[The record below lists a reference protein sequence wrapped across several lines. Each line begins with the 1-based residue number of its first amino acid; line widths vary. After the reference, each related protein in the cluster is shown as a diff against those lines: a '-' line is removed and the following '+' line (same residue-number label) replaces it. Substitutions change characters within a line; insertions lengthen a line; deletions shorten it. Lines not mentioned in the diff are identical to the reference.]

1 MVIILCTLFARKWK
15 SCQINMPRNELE
27 DLSSY
32 KKKRNKLTWMTKNEF
47 GGTTPCFFHIMDHIW
62 GAFVDY
68 G

>member
-1 MVIILCTLFARKWK
+1 MVIVLCTLFARKWE
-15 SCQINMPRNELE
+15 SCQVNMASNALQ

-32 KKKRNKLTWMTKNEF
+32 KKKWNKLTWMTKNV
-47 GGTTPCFFHIMDHIW
+47 MDHIW